1 MPGGPTLLLE
11 IKPFSHTGYL
21 YPRWFSIRPRLTD
34 TGASIARIHGR
45 PDRETACCGGQVA
58 NVLREAIASGSL
70 RAGTTLRQDDPA
82 GQFGFSRMPIRDA
95 LRQL

>member
-1 MPGGPTLLLE
+1 MAE
-11 IKPFSHTGYL
+11 
-21 YPRWFSIRPRLTD
+21 
-34 TGASIARIHGR
+34 
-45 PDRETACCGGQVA
+45 QVA
-58 NVLREAIASGSL
+58 NPARGHCQPGSL

>member
-1 MPGGPTLLLE
+1 MRGFTEGLIE
-11 IKPFSHTGYL
+11 KPQTV
-21 YPRWFSIRPRLTD
+21 
-34 TGASIARIHGR
+34 A
-45 PDRETACCGGQVA
+45 EQVA

-82 GQFGFSRMPIRDA
+82 GQFGFSRMPIRDT